1 MLLSLQ
7 KEQNKKKQKKTTNK
21 QTNNQKN
28 QQIQNTQKTATT
40 YSSPCLH
47 HRWRC
52 YQAIALNDQQVG
64 PTCLGAYSQSNLL
77 DRMLRLHS
85 YQPCPQDYCTN
96 V

>member
-7 KEQNKKKQKKTTNK
+7 KKNKKNKTKEKQKTKKQKKTTK
-21 QTNNQKN
+21 KQQTNKESNKPP
-28 QQIQNTQKTATT
+28 TTKHTKTATT

-64 PTCLGAYSQSNLL
+64 PTSLALL
-77 DRMLRLHS
+77 S
-85 YQPCPQDYCTN
+85 P
-96 V
+96 

>member
-7 KEQNKKKQKKTTNK
+7 KKQKNKKKKQQQQTNKETNK
-21 QTNNQKN
+21 QSNKPRTTKH
-28 QQIQNTQKTATT
+28 TKTATT

-64 PTCLGAYSQSNLL
+64 PTSLALL
-77 DRMLRLHS
+77 S
-85 YQPCPQDYCTN
+85 P
-96 V
+96 

>member
-7 KEQNKKKQKKTTNK
+7 KKKKKKKKKKKQTNK
-21 QTNNQKN
+21 QTNKQSNKP
-28 QQIQNTQKTATT
+28 TTAKHAKTATT

-64 PTCLGAYSQSNLL
+64 PTSLALL
-77 DRMLRLHS
+77 
-85 YQPCPQDYCTN
+85 PP
-96 V
+96 

>member
-7 KEQNKKKQKKTTNK
+7 KNKKQTNK
-21 QTNNQKN
+21 QTNK
-28 QQIQNTQKTATT
+28 QINKQSNNPTTTKHIKTATI

-64 PTCLGAYSQSNLL
+64 PTSLALL
-77 DRMLRLHS
+77 S
-85 YQPCPQDYCTN
+85 P
-96 V
+96 

>member
-7 KEQNKKKQKKTTNK
+7 KKKKKKKKKKIEKKQQKQTNK
-21 QTNNQKN
+21 QSNKPTTIKH
-28 QQIQNTQKTATT
+28 TKTAVT

-64 PTCLGAYSQSNLL
+64 PTSLALL
-77 DRMLRLHS
+77 S
-85 YQPCPQDYCTN
+85 P
-96 V
+96 

>member
-7 KEQNKKKQKKTTNK
+7 KQQQQQQKKKQKKNK
-21 QTNNQKN
+21 QTNKQSNKP
-28 QQIQNTQKTATT
+28 TTAKHTKTATT

-64 PTCLGAYSQSNLL
+64 PTSLALL
-77 DRMLRLHS
+77 
-85 YQPCPQDYCTN
+85 PP
-96 V
+96 

>member
-7 KEQNKKKQKKTTNK
+7 KKQNKTKKKQQKNKQTSKQTNK
-21 QTNNQKN
+21 QTIKQTNNTKH
-28 QQIQNTQKTATT
+28 TKTATT

-64 PTCLGAYSQSNLL
+64 PTSLALL
-77 DRMLRLHS
+77 S
-85 YQPCPQDYCTN
+85 P
-96 V
+96 

>member
-7 KEQNKKKQKKTTNK
+7 KKQKNNNK
-21 QTNNQKN
+21 QTNTESNKPPK
-28 QQIQNTQKTATT
+28 TKHTKTATT

-64 PTCLGAYSQSNLL
+64 PTSLALL
-77 DRMLRLHS
+77 S
-85 YQPCPQDYCTN
+85 P
-96 V
+96 

>member
-7 KEQNKKKQKKTTNK
+7 KKTKQNKKNNNKKNQKNK
-21 QTNNQKN
+21 QTNKQSNKP
-28 QQIQNTQKTATT
+28 TTTKHTKTATT

-64 PTCLGAYSQSNLL
+64 PTSLALL
-77 DRMLRLHS
+77 S
-85 YQPCPQDYCTN
+85 P
-96 V
+96 